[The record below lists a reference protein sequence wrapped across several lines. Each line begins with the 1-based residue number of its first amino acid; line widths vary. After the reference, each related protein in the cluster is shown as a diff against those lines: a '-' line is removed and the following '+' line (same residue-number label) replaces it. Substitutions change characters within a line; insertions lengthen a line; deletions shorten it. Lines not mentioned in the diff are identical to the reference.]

1 MLGLYACVVKHSPDI
16 RSLAF
21 RRTLHKAYD
30 RNHPTKIDS
39 SSMSTE
45 DVVKAL
51 GEPLKTTVMM
61 PSNGN
66 KLLAHIVGIVPATR
80 ITVKAPV
87 TNVF

>member
-1 MLGLYACVVKHSPDI
+1 
-16 RSLAF
+16 
-21 RRTLHKAYD
+21 
-30 RNHPTKIDS
+30 
-39 SSMSTE
+39 MSTE